1 MPTYTVQFPNGEKY
15 DVEAP
20 EGTTDAQAYSYA
32 ISYLSSLPDP
42 ITRQST
48 FGEEV
53 ERGVTRSLEAKRL
66 GIEQLLGDDSNQ
78 AILDS
83 IQRERETAEG
93 LGIPPSLDRI
103 TSIAKEDGPL
113 RAVGEAVSDIPRAAG
128 QQAGVLATMGA
139 GARAASMLAPGMLKV
154 PAGIIGGVAALTPDL
169 AASSMQRKAQ
179 EQIARGEEV
188 DVDVGDAYK
197 TAGLQ
202 AALEAGGTALFLGK
216 NLLRAITGIGRSS
229 ATNTARQADALRQA
243 AQRSVAGTTAR
254 GLARGAPEIP
264 IEIGQQILERDFAG
278 LDLTSDEALAEYGEA
293 AYLAGLV
300 GGSFGVTGSF
310 ADRLVAG
317 QAVAPTPQQEAA
329 QVLEEV
335 FNEPDA
341 PEQTVAQATGQET
354 TVGEKVAPEPTP
366 ETAPETTDT
375 ETTETIDTQTVETE
389 AAPEAAT
396 TEAAPEAT
404 REDTR
409 KAEEESRKTEEA
421 QAAEEVVVKTEEN
434 VARQEFTPQEVTPEQ
449 RTAEQQY
456 AADMAA
462 RRAGFSQPR
471 DYSGFDRPTA
481 QRRAEQQVD
490 VTEEE
495 QVGAAGEVVVS
506 ENEEVVVSE
515 NQNDN
520 QADLNTEVLDKEFAD
535 GLQTQVDEEQA
546 NVDTPPVDT
555 APVDTSLDVS
565 PLLTPQGLTDAGI
578 SKTGIDK
585 FFKNRKTNRIA
596 NFVEGLESTNEN
608 LRRQQEDL
616 TAYAASGV
624 SKKQSDVAL
633 AQAARIAREI
643 DNREKVPED
652 QIIGDQGEAVA
663 IVEETGAE
671 EEQDSDVV
679 RGDQEISPT
688 EESSNLEEE
697 VVDADLVALQNELTT
712 NPDGDVATYLK
723 DEILSVGGFITN
735 VTHATNFEQRTRV
748 ETWIKEN
755 LSQTTRRE
763 YINAV
768 KAMKEKLI
776 DEGFLDGN
784 EDFLLLEGVSKLA
797 PPVAPNVL
805 ESLQDGNL
813 TQALT
818 NLRLSQG
825 RGNRDVARI
834 INALSKGIGTTQVE
848 LRSNVVD
855 NFGRPAAGYFS
866 PRTNTIVLNQ
876 DVAVSTHT
884 LLHEVVHAVASAQ
897 LANPASPA
905 ARQMRALFDAVKDR
919 LGTAYGAQDV
929 DEFVSEAL
937 GNPEFRAE
945 LGRISRDTKGGNAL
959 QQFVNIIKNMIRALR
974 GLPSRAI
981 NSVQS
986 EVDALM
992 DELIAPAPEFRNA
1005 DDMFL
1010 ASTPQQQQ
1018 NILTRS
1024 MAAAAG
1030 KVTNTD
1036 VQEVGDYLNSASR
1049 TARRAA
1055 LQVLPLDSIARL
1067 VEREFPALAAAIR
1080 ELFSIINQKRGS
1092 RNEYLE
1098 KIRGTAREIKA
1109 AFKND
1114 PEARKLFGQLATE
1127 STRLGYDPTRDLDTY
1142 IKYYYTYFD
1151 PTTNQKKSS
1160 IGYTTEAERN
1170 AALKKDQAKPE
1181 LKDVRFL
1188 RRDPEEESEA
1198 RAKYEYV
1205 KDMYNKLSGPQQQA
1219 YATLRDAYSEVFED
1233 LKTTLLARLESIEAD
1248 PALKKDFRNK
1258 LLYEVLYRQE
1268 ISPYFPLSRKGN
1280 LWLTYQGI
1288 DPFSRGAN
1296 GELQVG
1302 TFKET
1307 FTTDVDR
1314 NRRIRELRAD
1324 PVFRQELAQI
1334 SPTLAA
1340 SVDSDDFF
1348 ATRDISEKET
1358 FERMGETAFGM
1369 ALLAEVKGAG
1379 AEAISKVRRDVL
1391 DAGGSEAEADAAA
1404 NATSQGRTQLEK
1416 IVLEAVIRAA
1426 PERSLL
1432 RTFQPR
1438 EGTLGYE
1445 TDAITTFEERMPI
1458 FTNQVNTLRYALP
1471 LEQVGNKINQA
1482 AIGASGSADRQQY
1495 ASDIADH
1502 VQGYINFAQ
1511 NPNISNWSK
1520 IGKSL
1525 TFLWTLG
1532 FNVASAIINLFILP
1546 TVVFAYLGGKYG
1558 YTKTM
1563 RYMIR
1568 NTGRYF
1574 NTGTSRDIKRFGGDP
1589 IESFAYQGPGL
1600 GNVNYSAG
1608 DVPQGL
1614 EDYSILQQVLIQ
1626 EGYDNQTT
1634 IGDMLDTDTPVS
1646 TGINNIMGYVF
1657 NQTERLNRHVTAMTY
1672 YDLEMENQGGAA
1684 NLTDDQKRD
1693 IARTAILEA
1702 EYTNSGASIDT
1713 APRISQNDIGSLAFM
1728 YKRFGVSMMF
1738 FQMRTFRDAMSHV
1751 FGKTQTTRADGTPL
1765 SQEEQEAIALE
1776 KRNALR
1782 QGAMLF
1788 ASSALLAGAQGVPLI
1803 GTVRFI
1809 WNQTKDDDD
1818 EDFDSALKGWVGGE
1832 PVFYEGVLNAVTGAD
1847 IAPRIAMNSLL
1858 YRTMPN
1864 QAEQSL
1870 METAAEQLGGPALSL
1885 LTRMF
1890 GENGTLELWKEGAE
1904 QNDPALFY
1912 RGLERA
1918 APAAGGNIMRFSRY
1932 VSEGGAKNLRGDYI
1946 LEDVTTGGLIGQLF
1960 GFAPASYTRQLEQNA
1975 RDKAIDLA
1983 VTRERTNLLGRNNRL
1998 KRYGIPDN
2006 SLDADID
2013 DFNMR
2018 HPEYPITEESK
2029 DRSYAASTRMDITMD
2044 LFDGVSISTPRQ
2056 LEVLM
2061 ERLYDAGDS
2070 F

>member
-1 MPTYTVQFPNGEKY
+1 M
-15 DVEAP
+15 
-20 EGTTDAQAYSYA
+20 
-32 ISYLSSLPDP
+32 PDP

-113 RAVGEAVSDIPRAAG
+113 RAVGEAVTDIPRAAG

-389 AAPEAAT
+389 AAPEA
-396 TEAAPEAT
+396 T

-409 KAEEESRKTEEA
+409 KAEEESRKAEEA

-462 RRAGFSQPR
+462 RRQAAGRGIAPEGRTETKGFFAP
-471 DYSGFDRPTA
+471 DYSGFDEPISLRD
-481 QRRAEQQVD
+481 EEQVD
-490 VTEEE
+490 VSD
-495 QVGAAGEVVVS
+495 AAGEVVVS

-565 PLLTPQGLTDAGI
+565 PLLTPQGLLDAGI

-608 LRRQQEDL
+608 LARQQEDL
-616 TAYAASGV
+616 TAYAANGV
-624 SKKQSDVAL
+624 SKKQSDAAL
-633 AQAARIAREI
+633 AQAARIATEI
-643 DNREKVPED
+643 DNRAKVPED
-652 QIIGDQGEAVA
+652 QIIGDEGQAVA
-663 IVEETGAE
+663 IVDERGAE

-688 EESSNLEEE
+688 DESSNVEEE
-697 VVDADLVALQNELTT
+697 VVAADLVALQSELTT
-712 NPDGDVATYLK
+712 NPDGDVAAYFK
-723 DEILSVGGFITN
+723 DEIPSVGGFITN
-735 VTHATNFEQRTRV
+735 VTHATDFEQKARV

-768 KAMKEKLI
+768 KAMKKDLI
-776 DEGFLDGN
+776 KEGFLDGN

-1036 VQEVGDYLNSASR
+1036 VQEVGDYLNSAN
-1049 TARRAA
+1049 ALRRQAT
-1055 LQVLPLDSIARL
+1055 LNILPLDSIARL
-1067 VEREFPALAAAIR
+1067 AEREFPVLAAAIR

-1188 RRDPEEESEA
+1188 RRNPEEESEA
-1198 RAKYEYV
+1198 RKKYNYV

-1219 YATLRDAYSEVFED
+1219 YVTLRDAYSEVFED
-1233 LKTTLLARLESIEAD
+1233 LKATLLARLESIEAD

-1307 FTTDVDR
+1307 FTTDIDR

-1334 SPTLAA
+1334 SPALAA
-1340 SVDSDDFF
+1340 SVDNDDFF

-1379 AEAISKVRRDVL
+1379 AEAISKVRRDAL
-1391 DAGGSEAEADAAA
+1391 DAGKSEAEADAAA
-1404 NATSQGRTQLEK
+1404 NETSQGRAQLEK

-1438 EGTLGYE
+1438 AGTLGYE

-1482 AIGASGSADRQQY
+1482 AIAESGVGSANRQQY
-1495 ASDIADH
+1495 AKQIADH
-1502 VQGYINFAQ
+1502 VQKYITFAQ
-1511 NPNISNWSK
+1511 NPNLSNWSK

-1713 APRISQNDIGSLAFM
+1713 APTVSQSDVGSLAFM

-1738 FQMRTFRDAMSHV
+1738 FQIRTLFDTVNYLYRAA
-1751 FGKTQTTRADGTPL
+1751 FGKGPATTTLGGRELGTENIDGNL
-1765 SQEEQEAIALE
+1765 SEQERIALE
-1776 KRNALR
+1776 RKQALS

-1832 PVFYEGVLNAVTGAD
+1832 PVFYEGVLNATTGMD

-1890 GENGTLELWKEGAE
+1890 GENGTLELWKDGAE
-1904 QNDPALFY
+1904 QNDPNLFY

-1932 VSEGGAKNLRGDYI
+1932 VSEGGAQNLRGDYI
-1946 LEDVTTGGLIGQLF
+1946 LKDVTTGGLIGQLF

-1975 RDKAIDLA
+1975 RDKAIDIA
-1983 VTRERTNLLGRNNRL
+1983 VSRERTNLLGRNNTRMRL
-1998 KRYGIPDN
+1998 GIPDN

-2018 HPEYPITEESK
+2018 HPEYPITTESK

-2056 LEVLM
+2056 LQVLM
-2061 ERLYDAGDS
+2061 ERMYDAGDS